1 MKIHN
6 FCAGPSILPN
16 EVFNQAS
23 KAVKDL
29 DEAEKDYTKIF
40 GIPPVWRGEH
50 KELGTINSIFNFEN
64 TYFELLASKGSGLG
78 ADLVNSALKQDG
90 EGLTGIVLGTDN
102 IKDAHAS
109 ISSAG
114 YGIGEISDGEGSNS
128 DNVNIRRW
136 QNLFLPPELTRGLF
150 SFVIEHTDGELPS
163 SNYQTSSI
171 SKLDHVVINTNDA
184 DGFISV
190 YKDIFKIRLALDKV
204 IEHWKKRM
212 LFFRLNKT
220 TIEVIESKDGQP
232 ANDKLWGLAWEVK
245 NIEFVYQRLIGE
257 GIDVSPVQKGI
268 KENTLV
274 ATIKSHTHNVPT
286 LLIEHVE

>member
-1 MKIHN
+1 MISTLDHL
-6 FCAGPSILPN
+6 II
-16 EVFNQAS
+16 
-23 KAVKDL
+23 AVKDL
-29 DEAEKDYTKIF
+29 DKAEKDYTKIF

-245 NIEFVYQRLIGE
+245 NIEFVYQRLIVE

>member
-1 MKIHN
+1 MISTLDHL
-6 FCAGPSILPN
+6 II
-16 EVFNQAS
+16 
-23 KAVKDL
+23 AVKDL

-40 GIPPVWRGEH
+40 GIPPVWRGDH

-64 TYFELLASKGSGLG
+64 TYFELLASKGVGLG

-114 YGIGEISDGEGSNS
+114 YRIGEISDGEGSNS

-190 YKDIFKIRLALDKV
+190 YQDIFKIRLALDKV

-245 NIEFVYQRLIGE
+245 NIEVVYQRLIGE

>member
-1 MKIHN
+1 MISTLDHL
-6 FCAGPSILPN
+6 II
-16 EVFNQAS
+16 
-23 KAVKDL
+23 AVKDL
-29 DEAEKDYTKIF
+29 DKAEKDYTKIF

>member
-1 MKIHN
+1 MINSLDHL
-6 FCAGPSILPN
+6 II
-16 EVFNQAS
+16 
-23 KAVKDL
+23 AVKDL

-40 GIPPVWRGEH
+40 GMPPAWRGEH

-64 TYFELLASKGSGLG
+64 TYFELLASNGDGLG
-78 ADLVNSALKQDG
+78 AALVDNAIDQDG

-102 IKDAHAS
+102 LEDAHAS
-109 ISSAG
+109 IVLAGFGVEDLSS
-114 YGIGEISDGEGSNS
+114 GEGSNS
-128 DNVNIRRW
+128 HNKATRRW

-150 SFVIEHTDGELPS
+150 SFIIQHTEGELPT
-163 SNYQTSSI
+163 SNYQATSI
-171 SKLDHVVINTNDA
+171 NKLDHVVINTNDA
-184 DGFISV
+184 DGFINV
-190 YKDIFKIRLALDKV
+190 YQDVFKIRLALDKF

-220 TIEVIESKDGQP
+220 TIEVIENKDEEP

-245 NIEFVYQRLIGE
+245 NIEDAYQRLIKE
-257 GIDVSPVQKGI
+257 GVNITPVQKGI

-286 LLIEHVE
+286 LLIEHLGK